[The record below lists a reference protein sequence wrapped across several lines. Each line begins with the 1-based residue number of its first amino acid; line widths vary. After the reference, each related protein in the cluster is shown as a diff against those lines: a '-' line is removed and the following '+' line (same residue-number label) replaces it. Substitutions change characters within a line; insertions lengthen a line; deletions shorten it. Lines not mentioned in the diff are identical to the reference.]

1 MIRLLSIVLFGLL
14 FLNVPQMPVLA
25 ENSANKDVQAVNSF
39 DDVDEDFDFT
49 NTSYMTEEQLQEAK
63 QIDQIEEKTSFT
75 SKIINSGHFT
85 SGTASKTYIPINK
98 VLD

>member
-14 FLNVPQMPVLA
+14 FLNVPQLPVCA
-25 ENSANKDVQAVNSF
+25 ETAQNENVNAVNSF
-39 DDVDEDFDFT
+39 DESEEEFDFT
-49 NTSYMTEEQLQEAK
+49 NTSYLTDEQLQEAK
-63 QIDQIEEKTSFT
+63 QIDQIDEKTSFT